1 MSLITDEL
9 YERFK
14 ASLEAVAGKCYRVP
28 KAGLGKQVV
37 ECLKEYNV
45 DETCLALTPLLEEAG
60 VEAAL
65 KEGGITT
72 YTDHIRLHQETA
84 KGGVCEVQYC
94 LGDLGSII
102 QTGTDVDRRITA
114 CLSELHICI
123 CKGSNVLPE
132 WKNLFDEIEKLPE
145 HPNFIGIVTGPSRT
159 SDIEMVSV
167 VGVHGP
173 LNLTTI
179 IVDDE

>member
-1 MSLITDEL
+1 M
-9 YERFK
+9 K
-14 ASLEAVAGKCYRVP
+14 GAGI
-28 KAGLGKQVV
+28 
-37 ECLKEYNV
+37 
-45 DETCLALTPLLEEAG
+45 ETF
-60 VEAAL
+60 
-65 KEGGITT
+65 
-72 YTDHIRLHQETA
+72 TDHIRLHQETA

-94 LGDLGSII
+94 IADLGSIV

-114 CLSELHICI
+114 CLSELHICVV
-123 CKGSNVLPE
+123 KGSNVLAE
-132 WKNLFDEIEKLPE
+132 WADLFDTIGALPE

-179 IVDDE
+179 VVDDE

>member
-1 MSLITDEL
+1 MSMITDEL
-9 YERFK
+9 YEAFK
-14 ASLEAVAGKCYRVP
+14 ASLEAVAGKCYRTT
-28 KAGLGKQVV
+28 KADLGKTVV
-37 ECLKEYNV
+37 ESLKEYNV
-45 DETCLALTPLLEEAG
+45 SDACLAETPLLQEAG
-60 VEAAL
+60 VKEAMTAA
-65 KEGGITT
+65 GIETF
-72 YTDHIRLHQETA
+72 TDHIRLHQETA
-84 KGGVCEVQYC
+84 KGGVTEVQYA

-114 CLSELHICI
+114 CLSELHVCI
-123 CKGSNVLPE
+123 VKGSNVLPE
-132 WKNLFDEIEKLPE
+132 WANLFDAIEALPE

-179 IVDDE
+179 VVEDE